1 MSHDARIDWSGEAT
15 RAETPC
21 TVIGSQRWKDAALF
35 AGICA
40 AALVIRLIYL
50 LQARSVPFFEHL
62 LVDSRRYDEWARRI
76 ASGDWRGDGVFFQA
90 PLYPYLLGILY
101 RTFGDDVW
109 TAYLAQ
115 ALLGALSCGFVFVAG
130 RFFLSRAAGVA
141 AGLLF
146 ALYAPAIFFDG
157 LIQKASLASFL
168 FAGCLALLGRAGRR
182 PGTGTFSA
190 IGMTLGMLSLTRENA
205 RILIVPI
212 LIWVLVSLAASRR
225 RRAVWVLAVV
235 AGMAGVLAPV
245 GLRNLVV
252 GGEFVISSSQ
262 LGPNFYIGNNPRAT
276 GTYVPLVPGQ
286 HTPIQEERNA
296 RELAERALARE
307 LSSREVS
314 HYWLARSW
322 EFVRSRPLQWLGL
335 LGTKWALVWN
345 AYEIPD
351 ANDYYFYR
359 DYSSMLRGL
368 GWFAHFGVLCP
379 LAVGGVALTLR
390 RRRELWILYALG
402 FIIALSVTAFFV
414 LARYR
419 FPLVPLLAIFAGA
432 GLVEGLRSF
441 RRFDRWIVM
450 VLALV
455 AAVAVFCNRHT
466 RIAADMSSLA
476 YMNYADVL
484 TRQGKFAEAAG
495 QYERGLARVPDDAQG
510 HFDAGALYLRTKQV
524 DRAVDHFRAAARID
538 PAFFEA
544 HNRWGV
550 ALGLQGRFGEAVE
563 CLERAVA
570 INPRHARS
578 FNDLAYALAK
588 LNRLDQA
595 ERAYREALKL
605 QPDFEQGILNLANLF
620 LSGQRYG
627 EALALLYEAANDL
640 PGSEPILDNLAR
652 LLVLCPQR
660 ELRDP
665 PRAVRFAERLCEMTE
680 YARPDYLD
688 TLAGVYAA
696 AGRFDDSVRTVDRA
710 IEIARSAGLEQAV
723 MALREDRKNY
733 KAGIS
738 PADASP
744 ESPDSGKE

>member
-1 MSHDARIDWSGEAT
+1 MPCDARMDSDGQPT
-15 RAETPC
+15 RVETPC
-21 TVIGSQRWKDAALF
+21 TAIGWQRWKDAALF

-40 AALVIRLIYL
+40 VGLVIRLIYL
-50 LQARSVPFFEHL
+50 FQARGVPFFEHL
-62 LVDSRRYDEWARRI
+62 LVDSRRYDQWARRI
-76 ASGDWRGDGVFFQA
+76 ASGDWLGDGVFFQA
-90 PLYPYLLGILY
+90 PFYPYLLGLLY
-101 RTFGDDVW
+101 RIFGDDVW

-115 ALLGALSCGFVFVAG
+115 ALLGALSCGFLFVAG
-130 RFFLSRAAGVA
+130 RFFVSRTAGVA
-141 AGLLF
+141 AGLFF

-168 FAGCLALLGRAGRR
+168 FAGCLALLGWAGRR
-182 PGTGTFSA
+182 PCTWTFSA
-190 IGMTLGMLSLTRENA
+190 IGMTLGLLSLTRENA

-212 LIWVLVSLAASRR
+212 LIWVLVGLAASRR
-225 RRAVWVLAVV
+225 RRAVWGLALV

-245 GLRNLVV
+245 GLRNLIV

-296 RELAERALARE
+296 RELAERALGRE
-307 LSSREVS
+307 LSSRGVS
-314 HYWLARSW
+314 HYWLARAW
-322 EFVRSRPLQWLGL
+322 EFVRGRPLQWLGL

-345 AYEIPD
+345 AYEVPD

-359 DYSSMLRGL
+359 GYSSLLRGL

-379 LAVGGVALTLR
+379 LAVGGVALTLW
-390 RRRELWILYALG
+390 RRRELWILYALA

-419 FPLVPLLAIFAGA
+419 FPIVPLLMIFAGA
-432 GLVEGLRSF
+432 GLAEGLPIF
-441 RRFDRWIVM
+441 RRPGGRIVI

-455 AAVAVFCNRHT
+455 ATAAVFCNRQT
-466 RIAADMSSLA
+466 RFEADNSSLA
-476 YMNYADVL
+476 HMNYADVL
-484 TRQGKFAEAAG
+484 MRQGKLTEAAE
-495 QYERGLARVPDDAQG
+495 QYERGLALVPDDAQG
-510 HFDAGALYLRTKQV
+510 HFDAGALYLRTRQL
-524 DRAVDHFRAAARID
+524 DGAVDHFRAAAQID

-550 ALGLQGRFGEAVE
+550 ALGLQGRFDEAVE

-570 INPRHARS
+570 INPRQARL

-588 LNRLDQA
+588 LNRRDQA

-605 QPDFEQGILNLANLF
+605 EPDFEQGIMNLANLL

-627 EALALLYEAANDL
+627 EAMALLHEAANDL
-640 PGSEPILDNLAR
+640 PGSEPILDNLAW

-660 ELRDP
+660 ELRAP

-680 YARPDYLD
+680 YSRPEYLD
-688 TLAGVYAA
+688 TLAMVYAA
-696 AGRFDDSVRTVDRA
+696 VGRFDDSVRTVDRA
-710 IEIARSAGLEQAV
+710 IEIAQAAGMEQAV
-723 MALREDRKNY
+723 LAMREDRKNY
-733 KAGIS
+733 KAGIF
-738 PADASP
+738 PVDANP
-744 ESPDSGKE
+744 ESWDSGRE